1 MTKISLFL
9 LLFSVQA
16 SAQKIVTVVG
26 NGTSGYGGDNGPAL
40 SAMIAPYSF
49 TLDKYGN
56 IYIADNENYRV
67 RKVNTA
73 GIITTIAGTGISGHT
88 GDGGPATVA
97 TIGPAVGVLA
107 DSVGNIFFT
116 EWTYNTVRRIS
127 TSGII
132 TTIAGNGSVGFSGD
146 GGPATAAQF
155 AGASSILMDK
165 KGNIYV
171 TDLVN
176 NHIRKISTTGIITS
190 IAGTGVGIA
199 GGYSGDGGPA
209 TAANLK
215 YPIFSAWGPNG
226 DLYFCQW
233 PHAVVRKI
241 DTFGIITTVAGNGI
255 SGYSGDNGPAT
266 NAQLRHP
273 HGIAVD
279 SVGNMFIAE
288 FESHVIR
295 RVDVL
300 TGIITTIAG
309 TGVAGYGGDGGP
321 ASAAKLYMPNYLAL
335 DRQGNLYVNDVGNFR
350 IRRITY
356 NPVSVGEI
364 GWPDA
369 PVIFPNPVQGLLH
382 ITDLTGITPYTL
394 RNVSGT
400 TVAQGA
406 VSPAANAIDI
416 SSLPDGVYLLDLSE
430 SSGKRTTS
438 RVIKTK

>member
-1 MTKISLFL
+1 MTKIFLFL

-40 SAMIAPYSF
+40 SAMINPYSF
-49 TLDKYGN
+49 TIDGYGN
-56 IYIADNENYRV
+56 IYIADNTNYRV
-67 RKVNTA
+67 RKVN
-73 GIITTIAGTGISGHT
+73 
-88 GDGGPATVA
+88 
-97 TIGPAVGVLA
+97 
-107 DSVGNIFFT
+107 
-116 EWTYNTVRRIS
+116 

-132 TTIAGNGSVGFSGD
+132 TTIAGNGNPGHSGDGGLATNAMIGAAIGVLADSAGNVYFSEGVAQTIRKVDNVGVISTIAGNGTSGFSGD
-146 GGPATAAQF
+146 GGPATAAQL
-155 AGASSILMDK
+155 AGPNSILMDK

-171 TDLVN
+171 CDLIN

-215 YPIFSAWGPNG
+215 YPGFACWGPNG

-233 PHAVVRKI
+233 PHAVVRRI
-241 DTFGIITTVAGNGI
+241 DTFGIITTVAGNGTP
-255 SGYSGDNGPAT
+255 GYSGDGGPAT
-266 NAQLRHP
+266 NAQMNKP
-273 HGIAVD
+273 TGIAVD
-279 SVGNMFIAE
+279 TSGNLYIAE
-288 FESHVIR
+288 CNTHVLR
-295 RVDVL
+295 KVDKA
-300 TGIITTIAG
+300 TGIISTIAG
-309 TGVAGYGGDGGP
+309 VGTAGYSGDGGP
-321 ASAAKLYMPNYLAL
+321 ASAAQFYTPDCLFF
-335 DRQGNLYVNDVGNFR
+335 DRAGNLYVNDYGNSL

-356 NPVSVGEI
+356 NPVSVGEV
-364 GWPDA
+364 GRPEA
-369 PVIFPNPVQGLLH
+369 PVIFPNPVPGILH
-382 ITDLTGITPYTL
+382 IDDLGGTTAYTL
-394 RNVSGT
+394 RNVSGI